1 MAASKIKPLALAV
14 ALFAF
19 SGPASAQQMVRADA
33 VAAGAIWAQK
43 LSVTEMITYC
53 EAYVAPIVKDQLAV
67 VLENWTNVNRKY
79 LIITNKI
86 RLEMIKSV
94 IRANGQDAAA
104 DFVASMEVK
113 DEAAKA
119 GVRAD
124 LDQNP
129 ADQRRAGVVS
139 GHGHVDLAAFDV
151 GLDVLDDGRI
161 DELSSLEPDR
171 PFDDDRQRKKRARRQ
186 RPHQH
191 AAVGEQSHEIIHGMP

>member
-1 MAASKIKPLALAV
+1 MAAWKIKPLVLALG
-14 ALFAF
+14 LFAF
-19 SGPASAQQMVRADA
+19 CGPASAQQMVRADA
-33 VAAGAIWAQK
+33 VAAGAVWAHK

-79 LIITNKI
+79 LTITLKI

-104 DFVASMEVK
+104 DFVASMEAK

-124 LDQNP
+124 LDQNA
-129 ADQRRAGVVS
+129 ADQREGKCYGIIVAINEGQFDIGIALTDDAKHLDARAPVMGW
-139 GHGHVDLAAFDV
+139 
-151 GLDVLDDGRI
+151 
-161 DELSSLEPDR
+161 
-171 PFDDDRQRKKRARRQ
+171 
-186 RPHQH
+186 
-191 AAVGEQSHEIIHGMP
+191 